1 MCTIRDT
8 RNGHYAKVPKDP
20 KMRDQVTMGASQ
32 DSLEDKTLTVCHG
45 PDFVNVS
52 FFNFCSA
59 KKETAKVCKHLQPL
73 ESNIPNQPYTI
84 SGDDIYMESVCK
96 TLNNPTEILKWLSY

>member
-20 KMRDQVTMGASQ
+20 KMRDQVTLGASQ

-73 ESNIPNQPYTI
+73 DSLTPINHIP
-84 SGDDIYMESVCK
+84 
-96 TLNNPTEILKWLSY
+96 LRR